1 MISLDGLMIKSLELT
16 NWKTHKHTKLEFQK
30 GTNIL
35 IGKMGAGK
43 SSVLDAIS
51 FSLFGTFPS
60 AKHNRVNLQGII
72 RNVPE
77 QEKEAYAKLVFTA
90 NGDEYTVERRIYQ
103 NKSAQATLKKN
114 GDYLQSQPDRVN
126 EEIAKALKVDYDV
139 FSRAVYSEQNQLDN
153 FLNLRSSERKKQM
166 DELFGLDKFAI
177 SSDNATTLV
186 NRIKDIIK
194 EKKREIEKFNIGD
207 IKGQLDL
214 LRKERENL
222 NDGITLSEKKIIEIS
237 AEMKEAEGRLVS
249 LKELSNKK
257 MKIAN
262 EIAELRSKIDFALK
276 DIKKIEGK
284 KLGTLEETESKMLKV
299 SAMLKDA
306 RKREQ
311 ELADSERSKGKEIA
325 ALESQIARAEKDMKE
340 RRRIEEKL
348 NGMPFDDIR
357 KKLEDETNH
366 IRELETSLASL
377 KAEESDLIK
386 WIAELDKHFA
396 KCPLCERELSEEL
409 KARLIAGKRERTE
422 AVKADTKRHEAELEG
437 KRTYV
442 KKITDDLNEI
452 KIAEERL
459 KEYSS
464 TNEIIEQGR
473 RKLESAKKELETI
486 ENERRKA
493 REDYDATLKEENSLK
508 IAKEEL
514 SRKAMYE
521 KEIDAMGK
529 AADAKEKERS
539 SINVD
544 EKILDSMQHKVT
556 ELNSRHSSILSEI
569 SGMKM
574 LLLEKDAQIGDKRR
588 QIDVIE
594 KMELDLRKKE
604 DAVESISKF
613 KESLEETKIELRTM
627 LISSINNILEE
638 IWPEIYPYRDY
649 PSLRLD
655 VSSDD
660 YVLQVL
666 VGKNG
671 ARWEKVD
678 ATASGGERST
688 ACLALKVAFSLVL
701 VPNLKWIILD
711 EPTHNLDRAGINKLV
726 TVFNETLPKI
736 IDQIFII
743 THDDALRESAAAQ
756 VYVLDRDKESGGA
769 TVIGK

>member
-1 MISLDGLMIKSLELT
+1 M
-16 NWKTHKHTKLEFQK
+16 
-30 GTNIL
+30 
-35 IGKMGAGK
+35 
-43 SSVLDAIS
+43 
-51 FSLFGTFPS
+51 
-60 AKHNRVNLQGII
+60 
-72 RNVPE
+72 
-77 QEKEAYAKLVFTA
+77 
-90 NGDEYTVERRIYQ
+90 
-103 NKSAQATLKKN
+103 
-114 GDYLQSQPDRVN
+114 
-126 EEIAKALKVDYDV
+126 
-139 FSRAVYSEQNQLDN
+139 
-153 FLNLRSSERKKQM
+153 
-166 DELFGLDKFAI
+166 
-177 SSDNATTLV
+177 
-186 NRIKDIIK
+186 
-194 EKKREIEKFNIGD
+194 
-207 IKGQLDL
+207 
-214 LRKERENL
+214 
-222 NDGITLSEKKIIEIS
+222 
-237 AEMKEAEGRLVS
+237 
-249 LKELSNKK
+249 
-257 MKIAN
+257 
-262 EIAELRSKIDFALK
+262 
-276 DIKKIEGK
+276 
-284 KLGTLEETESKMLKV
+284 
-299 SAMLKDA
+299 
-306 RKREQ
+306 
-311 ELADSERSKGKEIA
+311 
-325 ALESQIARAEKDMKE
+325 
-340 RRRIEEKL
+340 
-348 NGMPFDDIR
+348 
-357 KKLEDETNH
+357 
-366 IRELETSLASL
+366 
-377 KAEESDLIK
+377 
-386 WIAELDKHFA
+386 
-396 KCPLCERELSEEL
+396 
-409 KARLIAGKRERTE
+409 
-422 AVKADTKRHEAELEG
+422 
-437 KRTYV
+437 
-442 KKITDDLNEI
+442 
-452 KIAEERL
+452 
-459 KEYSS
+459 
-464 TNEIIEQGR
+464 
-473 RKLESAKKELETI
+473 ETI

-493 REDYDATLKEENSLK
+493 REDYDAMLKEENSLK

-556 ELNSRHSSILSEI
+556 ELNSKHSSILSEI